1 MNSAERRRTI
11 IVGLFVLIGIII
23 LISGIFI
30 MGGQQNRF
38 GGAVKIRAV
47 FDNVG
52 GVKKGGNVWFSG
64 VKIGTIREVNFT
76 DQSKVEIVMVINNAS
91 KEYVR
96 KDAEAVIS
104 SEGFIG
110 NKMIVIEGG
119 SSSVPHIEEG
129 DELHSK
135 EGNDA
140 EAMMATLQ
148 INNQNLVAITNDIK
162 KLSERVSR
170 GEGTIGAFF
179 TDSMMAVNV
188 KAMMANLSQAAS
200 NSKKV
205 SENLAQFSALL
216 NRKDGLANQLLT
228 DTVVFNSLKA
238 SVTKFEDA
246 SQHAIELTKNLSE
259 ASGKLNSDDNTLGLL
274 LNDEQTADQL
284 KRTMQNLE
292 LSTQKLDKNME
303 ALQSNFLLRGFFK
316 KEAKKAEAARKDSIA
331 NSK

>member
-1 MNSAERRRTI
+1 MNSERKRTI
-11 IVGLFVLIGIII
+11 IVGLFVFIGMVI
-23 LISGIFI
+23 LIAGIFI
-30 MGGQQNRF
+30 ISGQQNRF
-38 GGAVKIRAV
+38 GGAVKITSI

-52 GVKKGGNVWFSG
+52 GLKKGGNVWFSG

-119 SSSVPHIEEG
+119 SSNVPHIEEG

-135 EGNDA
+135 EGNDT

-148 INNQNLVAITNDIK
+148 VNNQNLVAITNDIK
-162 KLSERVSR
+162 NLSERVRR
-170 GEGTIGAFF
+170 GEGTVGAFF
-179 TDSMMAVNV
+179 TDSLMAVNV
-188 KAMMANLSQAAS
+188 KGMMANLNQAAI
-200 NSKKV
+200 NSKRV
-205 SENLAQFSALL
+205 SENLERFSSLL
-216 NRKDGLANQLLT
+216 NNKEGLANQLLT

-246 SQHAIELTKNLSE
+246 TDHANDLTKNLSD
-259 ASGKLNSDDNTLGLL
+259 ASSKLNDSDNALGLL

-292 LSTQKLDKNME
+292 YSTQKLDKNME
-303 ALQSNFLLRGFFK
+303 ALQSNFLFRGFFR
-316 KEAKKAEAARKDSIA
+316 KEAKKAEEARKDSIE
-331 NSK
+331 NSIQ